1 MKFNGLMKAI
11 ATAVAL
17 SAVSVP
23 SMAGTL
29 DDEGVKSA
37 LSKLTTNLTKSGVD
51 ASLVKTVHTDS
62 TLAAYQSEVDGESFP
77 VFFADSY
84 FMTTATGDSLI
95 RPDSMYVVSGGK
107 LVPAAEVL
115 TPILFENTKGDW
127 ISHELPE
134 GVEHTGD
141 MYVVTDPTCGYCKQV
156 EQELEHY
163 LNEGI
168 VVHYIPFP
176 RSGID
181 ETRKQQPGYQRWVQ
195 AVCAGNPAKAYQ
207 EITLGDLTTY
217 SQAKSGSTCA
227 GDTSVIDKGY
237 NFGRSIGVSG
247 TPYMFLETNDGKR
260 AKVPGYRPYNQILG
274 EVGIVPG
281 AKASANQ
288 TQSGAPVG
296 R

>member
-1 MKFNGLMKAI
+1 MKVNGLMKAI
-11 ATAVAL
+11 AAAVAL
-17 SAVSVP
+17 SAVSVS
-23 SMAGTL
+23 SMAGAL
-29 DDEGVKSA
+29 DGEGVKSA
-37 LSKLTTNLTKSGVD
+37 LSNLTTNLTKSGVD
-51 ASLVKTVHTDS
+51 ATLIKTVHTDS
-62 TLAAYQSEVDGESFP
+62 TLEAYQSQVDGESFP

-115 TPILFENTKGDW
+115 TPILFENTKDDW
-127 ISHELPE
+127 ISHKLPE
-134 GVEHTGD
+134 GVEHAGD
-141 MYVVTDPTCGYCKQV
+141 MYVVTDPTCGYCKKV
-156 EQELEHY
+156 EEELDHY

-176 RSGID
+176 RSGIAD
-181 ETRKQQPGYQRWVQ
+181 GSKRQPGYQRWVQ

-207 EITLGDLTTY
+207 EITLGDLSTY
-217 SQAKSGSTCA
+217 SQSKPDSQCF

-237 NFGRSIGVSG
+237 NFGRSIGVNG
-247 TPYMFLETNDGKR
+247 TPYMYLKTNDDKQV
-260 AKVPGYRPYNQILG
+260 KVPGYRPYNQILG

-281 AKASANQ
+281 AKTNAVQEQA
-288 TQSGAPVG
+288 GEPVG